1 MWTMPRTAGNLPVTN
16 DVFEPMNQPDRVPPD
31 PVEPDPAAGATRA
44 ERKLCQIL
52 EGARAVFR
60 EQGFGGASVDD
71 IARRAGISKATM
83 YRYFPDKAAI
93 YAEVL
98 RRDCQRQAMLMETC
112 AARLPLEEQLM
123 EHARR
128 YLHLIVSPFMQDVFR
143 AAVAESG
150 RTPEFGRDFYAS
162 GPDTGRKM
170 VAPVLRA
177 AAERGEIAI
186 EDADFA
192 ANQFFALCAAEVF
205 YKSLFGVV
213 DAFPE
218 DELEEKARVAVTT
231 FLRAHA
237 PARGRGSG
245 SGSAP
250 ETG

>member
-1 MWTMPRTAGNLPVTN
+1 MWTMPWSVGNLLVNN
-16 DVFEPMNQPDRVPPD
+16 DVFEPMNQPDRGPRD
-31 PVEPDPAAGATRA
+31 PVEPDLTAGATRA
-44 ERKLCQIL
+44 ERKLSQIL
-52 EGARAVFR
+52 DGARAVFC

-98 RRDCQRQAMLMETC
+98 RRDCQRQAMLMEPCTQ
-112 AARLPLEEQLM
+112 RLPLEEHLM

-162 GPDTGRKM
+162 GPDKGRMM
-170 VAPVLRA
+170 VAPILRA

-186 EDADFA
+186 DDADFA

-218 DELEEKARVAVTT
+218 EELEEKARVAVTT

-237 PARGRGSG
+237 PAKGAGPDT
-245 SGSAP
+245 A
-250 ETG
+250 